1 MTPPERRVLA
11 MQAAWNLRALALFLI
26 GPVIGV
32 WLGAAIFGMPRNLQ
46 IAAAVAF
53 LFSVAMFVMLIRGE
67 WKRLS
72 RGR

>member
-1 MTPPERRVLA
+1 MTPERRVLA
-11 MQAAWNLRALALFLI
+11 MQAAWNLRALALFLL

-46 IAAAVAF
+46 IAAAVVF